1 VRAFDIW
8 KNRAGPTCPTVE
20 SVRPVW
26 LSTIAEGAAMAHH
39 YSGPDFSFPHGDA
52 RVDHCDLFAFAPPEG
67 TPRSVV
73 AIDVHP
79 SFGINPEGPTTT
91 EPFAPEA
98 MYELKVDTN
107 ADGAAEVAFRV
118 RVSVTDSAQFA
129 TVRRVEGADAAG
141 AEEGGAIIVADAPVS
156 AGSEA
161 QVTEAGE
168 YRFFAGWRSDPFF
181 FDAGGALNEFQFTG
195 DDFFADKDV
204 CSIVLEMPNE
214 RWEPRAKSRSGTG
227 RSSRTATA
235 TAAGCRWIAE
245 PGLRSPSSSVRVTKR
260 RRTSPVSRRLTT
272 ASSTASRMS

>member
-1 VRAFDIW
+1 MAF
-8 KNRAGPTCPTVE
+8 N
-20 SVRPVW
+20 
-26 LSTIAEGAAMAHH
+26 EGAAMAHH

-52 RVDHCDLFAFAPPEG
+52 RVDHCDLFAFPIPTG

-107 ADGAAEVAFRV
+107 ADGAAEIAFRV
-118 RVSVTDSAQFA
+118 RVSVTEGAQFA
-129 TVRRVEGADAAG
+129 TVRRIEGADAAG
-141 AEEGGAIIVADAPVS
+141 AEEGGEILFADAPVS

-204 CSIVLEMPNE
+204 CSIALEVPNSALGSTKVGLWHRVLVQADGGGQAPSG
-214 RWEPRAKSRSGTG
+214 RW
-227 RSSRTATA
+227 
-235 TAAGCRWIAE
+235 
-245 PGLRSPSSSVRVTKR
+245 VQ
-260 RRTSPVSRRLTT
+260 
-272 ASSTASRMS
+272 